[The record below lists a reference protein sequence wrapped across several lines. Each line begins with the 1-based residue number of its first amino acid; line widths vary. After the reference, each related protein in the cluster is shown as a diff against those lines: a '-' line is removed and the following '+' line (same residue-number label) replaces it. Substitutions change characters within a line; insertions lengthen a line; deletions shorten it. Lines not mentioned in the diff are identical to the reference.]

1 MAYLVT
7 QPCASKE
14 WPNISG
20 SRAEA
25 DIWGHDVTGALP
37 GTTFALRTGAVLA
50 APTCETVAAFG
61 VRVAGTDI
69 EVEVAGRTSST
80 SSTRG
85 A

>member
-20 SRAEA
+20 SRAEGN
-25 DIWGHDVTGALP
+25 IWGHDVTRPLP
-37 GTTFALRTGAVLA
+37 GTTFALRSGAVLA
-50 APTCETVAAFG
+50 APTCESVSAFD

-69 EVEVAGRTSST
+69 EVEVSGRPSST
-80 SSTRG
+80 SSKRG